1 MKIANLGKRTFKI
14 LTKIK
19 RETYQNLKCKR
30 VQNLNSGVDPTPDF
44 EMFFQ

>member
-30 VQNLNSGVDPTPDF
+30 VQNLNSGVGCDVTGINHS
-44 EMFFQ
+44 

>member
-30 VQNLNSGVDPTPDF
+30 GQNLNSGVARGSALKYL
-44 EMFFQ
+44 